1 MNEFYVGYLPK
12 APVGIARRIR
22 AVVVLLFIFAA
33 IAAIVFVRVQR
44 TFAPSVFE
52 YGKVATF
59 EGTIETNPYPI
70 LIVTGPGSPEPKVL
84 RYLLVAEGK
93 HGADSQ
99 GAAFA
104 GKTVQLRGRKIYRDN
119 QAMIEVVTGSI
130 SVMGDSKQPRQA
142 SKELGNFELT
152 GEIVDSKCYL
162 GVMNPGNGKVH
173 RDCAV
178 RCLSGGIPPVFATND
193 FDGRPA
199 ILILTDH
206 SKAPLPKEAF
216 LGRVA
221 QPVRIRG
228 GVIQT
233 GDTLFLETKPSAIS
247 LLPQAGLP

>member
-33 IAAIVFVRVQR
+33 IAAVVFARVQR

-52 YGKVATF
+52 YGKVSTF
-59 EGTIETNPYPI
+59 EGSIEVTPYPI
-70 LIVTGPGSPEPKVL
+70 LVVAEPGSTEPKAS

-99 GAAFA
+99 VAALT
-104 GKTVQLRGRKIYRDN
+104 GKNVQLRGTKIYRDN
-119 QAMIEVVTGSI
+119 QTMIEVMTGSVM
-130 SVMGDSKQPRQA
+130 VMGDSRQPRLA
-142 SKELGNFELT
+142 SRELGSFELI

-193 FDGRPA
+193 FNGRPA
-199 ILILTDH
+199 ILVLTDLT
-206 SKAPLPKEAF
+206 KDPLPKEAF

-228 GVIQT
+228 RVIQT
-233 GDTLFLETKPSAIS
+233 GNTLFLETEPSAIS
-247 LLPQAGLP
+247 PLP

>member
-1 MNEFYVGYLPK
+1 MNEFYVGYLPR

-22 AVVVLLFIFAA
+22 ALVVLLFILAA
-33 IAAIVFVRVQR
+33 IAAVVFARVQR

-52 YGKVATF
+52 YGKVSTF

-70 LIVTGPGSPEPKVL
+70 LIVAGPGSAEPKAL

-99 GAAFA
+99 VAAFT
-104 GKTVQLRGRKIYRDN
+104 GKNVQLRGTKIYRDN
-119 QAMIEVVTGSI
+119 QTMIEIMTGSI
-130 SVMGDSKQPRQA
+130 SVIGDSKQPWPA

-193 FDGRPA
+193 FNGRPA
-199 ILILTDH
+199 ILILTDP
-206 SKAPLPKEAF
+206 SRVPLPKEAF
-216 LGRVA
+216 LRRVA
-221 QPVRIRG
+221 QPVRISG
-228 GVIQT
+228 KVIQT
-233 GDTLFLETKPSAIS
+233 GGTLFLETQPSEIS
-247 LLPQAGLP
+247 PLP

>member
-1 MNEFYVGYLPK
+1 MNEFYVGYLPR

-22 AVVVLLFIFAA
+22 ALVVLLFILAA
-33 IAAIVFVRVQR
+33 IAAVVFARAQR

-52 YGKVATF
+52 YGKVSTF
-59 EGTIETNPYPI
+59 EGTIEAAPFPI
-70 LIVTGPGSPEPKVL
+70 LIVAEPGSTEPKAS
-84 RYLLVAEGK
+84 RYLLVAAGK

-99 GAAFA
+99 VAAFA
-104 GKTVQLRGRKIYRDN
+104 GKSVELRGTKIYREN
-119 QAMIEVVTGSI
+119 QTMIEIMTGSI
-130 SVMGDSKQPRQA
+130 SVMGDSKQPRPA

-193 FDGRPA
+193 FNGRPA

-206 SKAPLPKEAF
+206 SRAPLPKEAL

-221 QPVRIRG
+221 QPVRISG
-228 GVIQT
+228 KVIRT
-233 GDTLFLETKPSAIS
+233 GDTLFLETQPSAIS
-247 LLPQAGLP
+247 PLP

>member
-12 APVGIARRIR
+12 SPVGIARRIR
-22 AVVVLLFIFAA
+22 GFVVLLFILAT
-33 IAAIVFVRVQR
+33 IAAVVFARVQR

-52 YGKVATF
+52 YGKVSTF
-59 EGTIETNPYPI
+59 EGTIETTPYPI
-70 LIVTGPGSPEPKVL
+70 LIVAEPGFTEPKAS

-99 GAAFA
+99 VAAFA
-104 GKTVQLRGRKIYRDN
+104 GKTVQLRGTKIYRDK
-119 QAMIEVVTGSI
+119 QTMIEVVTGSI

-142 SKELGNFELT
+142 SKELGNFELI

-162 GVMNPGNGKVH
+162 GVMNPGSGKVH

-193 FDGRPA
+193 FNGRPA
-199 ILILTDH
+199 ILLLTDH

-228 GVIQT
+228 GVVQT
-233 GDTLFLETKPSAIS
+233 GDTLFLETEPSAIS
-247 LLPQAGLP
+247 PLP

>member
-12 APVGIARRIR
+12 APAGIARRIR
-22 AVVVLLFIFAA
+22 AVVVLLLIFAA
-33 IAAIVFVRVQR
+33 ITAMVFARVQR

-52 YGKVATF
+52 YGKVGTF
-59 EGTIETNPYPI
+59 EGTIETTPYPI
-70 LIVTGPGSPEPKVL
+70 LIVAGPGSTEPKAL

-99 GAAFA
+99 VAAFT
-104 GKTVQLRGRKIYRDN
+104 GRNVQLLGTKIYRDN

-130 SVMGDSKQPRQA
+130 SVMGDSKQLRTA

-162 GVMNPGNGKVH
+162 GVMNPGYGKVH
-173 RDCAV
+173 RDCAA

-193 FDGRPA
+193 FNGRPA

-206 SKAPLPKEAF
+206 SRAPLPKEAF

-228 GVIQT
+228 GVVQK
-233 GDTLFLETKPSAIS
+233 GDTLFLETEPSAIS
-247 LLPQAGLP
+247 PLP

>member
-12 APVGIARRIR
+12 APVEIARRIQ
-22 AVVVLLFIFAA
+22 ALVVLLFILAA
-33 IAAIVFVRVQR
+33 IAAVVFARVQH

-52 YGKVATF
+52 YGKVSTF
-59 EGTIETNPYPI
+59 EGTIEATPYPI
-70 LIVTGPGSPEPKVL
+70 LIVAEPGSTEPKAS
-84 RYLLVAEGK
+84 RYLLVAVGK

-99 GAAFA
+99 VAAFA
-104 GKTVQLRGRKIYRDN
+104 GKTVQLRGTKIYRDN
-119 QAMIEVVTGSI
+119 QTMIEVVTGSI
-130 SVMGDSKQPRQA
+130 SVMGDSKQSRPA
-142 SKELGNFELT
+142 TKELGSFELT

-162 GVMNPGNGKVH
+162 GVMNPGSGKVH

-178 RCLSGGIPPVFATND
+178 RCLSGGIPPAFATND
-193 FDGRPA
+193 FNGRPA
-199 ILILTDH
+199 ILLLTDH

-233 GDTLFLETKPSAIS
+233 GDTLFLETEPSAIS
-247 LLPQAGLP
+247 RLP